1 MFTALGLFRM
11 SDNNPEVVRILG
23 AADAPPSTARL
34 HMIKL
39 SVGTDSVDGL
49 AAWQGMRMAER
60 ITLGVDA
67 RPRHIT
73 RMTPRRGDELL
84 PGGSIYWV
92 IQGRIQARQPL
103 AALEPVVS
111 EDGIKRCAL
120 MLEPVLYRTE
130 HRPKR
135 PFQGW
140 RYLKVEDA
148 PPDTDMNPDLLDEM
162 PADMREELA
171 RMGLL

>member
-1 MFTALGLFRM
+1 MDHVNKNVSSA
-11 SDNNPEVVRILG
+11 VRVLS
-23 AADAPPSTARL
+23 ASEAPPSTARL

-39 SVGTDSVDGL
+39 SVGTESVDGL
-49 AAWQGMRMAER
+49 AEWQGGRMAER
-60 ITLGVDA
+60 LRLGIDP
-67 RPRHIT
+67 RPRHVT
-73 RMTPRRGDELL
+73 RMTPRRGDELV

-103 AALEPVVS
+103 AELEPVTGQ
-111 EDGIKRCAL
+111 DGIKRCAL
-120 MLEPVLYRTE
+120 ILEPVLYRTE

-148 PPDTDMNPDLLDEM
+148 PADTDLRPDMLDDM
-162 PADMREELA
+162 PDEMREELQ

>member
-1 MFTALGLFRM
+1 MTNGTA
-11 SDNNPEVVRILG
+11 PVVKVLS
-23 AADAPPSTARL
+23 AADAPKSTARL

-39 SVGTDSVDGL
+39 SVGTESVDGL
-49 AAWQGMRMAER
+49 AEWQAGRMAEYR
-60 ITLGVDA
+60 ALGIDP
-67 RPRHIT
+67 RPRHVT
-73 RMTPRRGDELL
+73 RMKPRRGDELL

-103 AALEPVVS
+103 VELKPMTG
-111 EDGIKRCAL
+111 EDGIARCAL
-120 MLEPVLYRTE
+120 ILEPVLYQTE

-148 PPDTDMNPDLLDEM
+148 PADTDVNPDLLDDM
-162 PADMREELA
+162 PDDMREELQ

>member
-1 MFTALGLFRM
+1 MKRDISGA
-11 SDNNPEVVRILG
+11 VRVLA
-23 AADAPPSTARL
+23 AADAPPSEARL

-39 SVGTDSVDGL
+39 SVGTESVDGL
-49 AAWQGMRMAER
+49 AEWQSGRMAER
-60 ITLGVDA
+60 VALGIDP

-103 AALEPVVS
+103 AALDPVTGQ
-111 EDGIKRCAL
+111 DGIKRCAL
-120 MLEPVLYRTE
+120 ILEPVLYRTE

-148 PPDTDMNPDLLDEM
+148 PADTDVNPDLLDEM